1 MRLGEE
7 ACLDLGAAPV
17 AKVAEVQ
24 VAVAPLYAHFV
35 DRIRAASFSVVI
47 AAQNAGPGR
56 SFHAVMRAV
65 QVVVFAKAQVALESS
80 EAVAHVSAGG
90 TAKGE
95 KNQLRWGGVAA
106 SLGGI

>member
-1 MRLGEE
+1 MFEF
-7 ACLDLGAAPV
+7 GAASV
-17 AKVAEVQ
+17 AKVAKVQ

-80 EAVAHVSAGG
+80 DAVRPVSAGG

-95 KNQLRWGGVAA
+95 KNQLRCSRIAV